1 VRSSCAKM
9 HSLMPSAVEGELDE
23 SARAVVAA
31 HTGRCEACA
40 DAWSFHVRLRE
51 GLEGDPA
58 GAPPP
63 VYFEGVLAEIHRR
76 MPVPVSLRPRR
87 ARISLD
93 RPQLASAVMS
103 GLFAIWLLAGF
114 AHRMPGPTRSAAGG
128 VERASIAPS
137 GDREVLSAQVLR
149 HPRLVAVD
157 GIGLVSEDS
166 PILRMSSEMLGELG
180 LGCRGSPS
188 RLRPSR
194 RLVIG

>member
-1 VRSSCAKM
+1 M
-9 HSLMPSAVEGELDE
+9 QSLMPSAVEGELDE

-31 HTGRCEACA
+31 HTARCEACA
-40 DAWSFHVRLRE
+40 DAWSFYVRLRE

-58 GAPPP
+58 AAPPP

-76 MPVPVSLRPRR
+76 MLAPASSRPRR

-114 AHRMPGPTRSAAGG
+114 ANLMPDPKQSGAGG
-128 VERASIAPS
+128 VERASVAPS
-137 GDREVLSAQVLR
+137 RDREVLSAQVPR
-149 HPRLVAVD
+149 RPRLVAVA

-166 PILRMSSEMLGELG
+166 PILRMSSEMLEDLG
-180 LGCRGSPS
+180 LGRRGSPS
-188 RLRPSR
+188 WSR
-194 RLVIG
+194 RLLLG